1 MLRTCD
7 DRSVKGKCG
16 SQKMYADPYDK
27 RWRGATLTG
36 GAHGTYKEADEEYA
50 CKKNGRRERGRTDNH
65 EPVLRV

>member
-1 MLRTCD
+1 
-7 DRSVKGKCG
+7 
-16 SQKMYADPYDK
+16 MYADPYDK